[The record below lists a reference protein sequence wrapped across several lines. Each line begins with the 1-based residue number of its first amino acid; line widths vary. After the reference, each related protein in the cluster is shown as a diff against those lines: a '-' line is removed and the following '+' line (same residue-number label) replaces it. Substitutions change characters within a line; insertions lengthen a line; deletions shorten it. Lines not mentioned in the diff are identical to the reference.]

1 LVDDFPTKPFDS
13 TFLEELQ
20 LIVITRK
27 SKGAKS
33 RINKFRIL
41 RLTNTNSELRLEVS
55 FKELNFAFIT
65 YFWLLIFKQ
74 SDMKVIGK
82 DTTYEIKLDLD
93 AKLSLGGEEVTLD
106 MVAES
111 ENSFHVIYENIGY
124 DIYIVDKNETTKTY
138 IISVNG
144 NEYTLQAK
152 SKFDELLDQLGM
164 SNLVEAKADNL
175 KAPMPGLVIDILV
188 EPGNTVLKGDSVLV
202 LEAMKMENNIKSPAE
217 GIIKSIDI
225 KKGQAVEKNQVLISF
240 E

>member
-1 LVDDFPTKPFDS
+1 MN
-13 TFLEELQ
+13 
-20 LIVITRK
+20 VI
-27 SKGAKS
+27 
-33 RINKFRIL
+33 
-41 RLTNTNSELRLEVS
+41 
-55 FKELNFAFIT
+55 
-65 YFWLLIFKQ
+65 
-74 SDMKVIGK
+74 
-82 DTTYEIKLDLD
+82 
-93 AKLSLGGEEVTLD
+93 
-106 MVAES
+106 
-111 ENSFHVIYENIGY
+111 HENIGY

-144 NEYTLQAK
+144 NQYTLQAK

>member
-1 LVDDFPTKPFDS
+1 
-13 TFLEELQ
+13 
-20 LIVITRK
+20 
-27 SKGAKS
+27 
-33 RINKFRIL
+33 
-41 RLTNTNSELRLEVS
+41 
-55 FKELNFAFIT
+55 
-65 YFWLLIFKQ
+65 
-74 SDMKVIGK
+74 MKVIGK

-93 AKLSLGGEEVTLD
+93 AKLSLDGEEVTLD

>member
-1 LVDDFPTKPFDS
+1 
-13 TFLEELQ
+13 
-20 LIVITRK
+20 
-27 SKGAKS
+27 
-33 RINKFRIL
+33 
-41 RLTNTNSELRLEVS
+41 
-55 FKELNFAFIT
+55 
-65 YFWLLIFKQ
+65 
-74 SDMKVIGK
+74 MKVIGK

-93 AKLSLGGEEVTLD
+93 AKLSLDGEEVSLD

>member
-1 LVDDFPTKPFDS
+1 
-13 TFLEELQ
+13 
-20 LIVITRK
+20 
-27 SKGAKS
+27 
-33 RINKFRIL
+33 
-41 RLTNTNSELRLEVS
+41 
-55 FKELNFAFIT
+55 
-65 YFWLLIFKQ
+65 
-74 SDMKVIGK
+74 MKVIGK

>member
-1 LVDDFPTKPFDS
+1 
-13 TFLEELQ
+13 
-20 LIVITRK
+20 
-27 SKGAKS
+27 
-33 RINKFRIL
+33 
-41 RLTNTNSELRLEVS
+41 
-55 FKELNFAFIT
+55 
-65 YFWLLIFKQ
+65 
-74 SDMKVIGK
+74 MKVIGK

-93 AKLSLGGEEVTLD
+93 AKLSLDGEEVSLD

-240 E
+240 A